1 MKLTAK
7 PATLPRR
14 ALTSAEFS
22 QLEDVPP
29 ETEWFANID
38 NPHTRRAYRNDLK
51 EFMTFAGIRTPIE
64 LRLITRAHVIA
75 WRKDL
80 ARRHLAPGSIRR
92 KLSALSSLYEF
103 LTDQNAVP
111 TNPVKGVKRPKVD
124 SYEGKTPAIADKEAR
139 QLMNLPNEQSLKG
152 LRDRALLATLLYH
165 GLRREELC
173 RLKIKDIHPRRGV
186 PHLRVHGKGNKT
198 RYIPLH
204 AGTQELLNDYLD
216 EARHAPIPKAPC
228 FDRSAITAPASSTYI
243 INTQQAAV
251 KVGCHFQKRI
261 SVDYCKSPMTLV
273 RPRLPFGL
281 DGRMAST
288 IMGADRWNAGAALMA
303 AQSPEAWRDLESAA
317 ELLAPNKAAL
327 AACGDTAAKAK
338 KEQHCIIVVAP

>member
-1 MKLTAK
+1 MTPSKNLTAR
-7 PATLPRR
+7 PVTLPRR

-51 EFMTFAGIRTPIE
+51 EFMTFTGIRTPVE

-80 ARRHLAPGSIRR
+80 DRRKLAPGSVRR

-139 QLMNLPNEQSLKG
+139 QLMSLPSDKSLKG

-165 GLRREELC
+165 TAC
-173 RLKIKDIHPRRGV
+173 GV
-186 PHLRVHGKGNKT
+186 KNSV
-198 RYIPLH
+198 
-204 AGTQELLNDYLD
+204 AS
-216 EARHAPIPKAPC
+216 
-228 FDRSAITAPASSTYI
+228 RSRTST
-243 INTQQAAV
+243 
-251 KVGCHFQKRI
+251 
-261 SVDYCKSPMTLV
+261 P
-273 RPRLPFGL
+273 
-281 DGRMAST
+281 
-288 IMGADRWNAGAALMA
+288 GAA
-303 AQSPEAWRDLESAA
+303 SRTC
-317 ELLAPNKAAL
+317 
-327 AACGDTAAKAK
+327 ACTAKATRPATSPCTPARK
-338 KEQHCIIVVAP
+338 NY

>member
-1 MKLTAK
+1 MKKPMARSKQLTPK
-7 PATLPRR
+7 PVTLPRR

-22 QLEDVPP
+22 QLAAVPP

-51 EFMTFAGIRTPIE
+51 EFMTFTGIRTPIE

-80 ARRHLAPGSIRR
+80 DRRQLAAGSIRR

-103 LTDQNAVP
+103 LTDQNAVA

-139 QLMNLPNEQSLKG
+139 QLMNLPNDKTLKG

-198 RYIPLH
+198 PYIPLH
-204 AGTQELLNDYLD
+204 AGTLELLNDYLD
-216 EARHAPIPKAPC
+216 EAATPPTPKAPYS
-228 FDRSAITAPASSTYI
+228 DPSATILPASST
-243 INTQQAAV
+243 TP
-251 KVGCHFQKRI
+251 
-261 SVDYCKSPMTLV
+261 SPPT
-273 RPRLPFGL
+273 
-281 DGRMAST
+281 AST
-288 IMGADRWNAGAALMA
+288 NSCADMPSPSASRSARMHCAPQPPPMPSTTTPTSPRSRNGWDMPISQQPASTTGAR
-303 AQSPEAWRDLESAA
+303 
-317 ELLAPNKAAL
+317 
-327 AACGDTAAKAK
+327 
-338 KEQHCIIVVAP
+338 

>member
-1 MKLTAK
+1 MKPSNKLTIK

-14 ALTSAEFS
+14 ALTAAEFS
-22 QLEDVPP
+22 DLADVPP

-51 EFMTFAGIRTPIE
+51 EFMTFAGIRTPVE

-80 ARRHLAPGSIRR
+80 DHRKLAPGSIRR

-139 QLMNLPNEQSLKG
+139 QLMNLPNDKTLKG

-216 EARHAPIPKAPC
+216 EARHAADTEGALFRPIRNNRTGTL
-228 FDRSAITAPASSTYI
+228 DNTITPDGVY
-243 INTQQAAV
+243 
-251 KVGCHFQKRI
+251 K
-261 SVDYCKSPMTLV
+261 LV
-273 RPRLPFGL
+273 RRY
-281 DGRMAST
+281 
-288 IMGADRWNAGAALMA
+288 
-303 AQSPEAWRDLESAA
+303 
-317 ELLAPNKAAL
+317 AL
-327 AACGDTAAKAK
+327 ALGLKIGAHALRATAATNALDHDADIAK
-338 KEQHCIIVVAP
+338 VQEWLGHANIATTRIYDRRKMRPEDSPTFKVQY

>member
-1 MKLTAK
+1 MTTSSALARRIARSATKT
-7 PATLPRR
+7 PALSRR

-22 QLEDVPP
+22 QLADVPP

-51 EFMTFAGIRTPIE
+51 EFMTFVSIQTPIE

-80 ARRHLAPGSIRR
+80 DRRQLASGSIRR
-92 KLSALSSLYEF
+92 KLSALSSLYEN

-139 QLMNLPNEQSLKG
+139 QLMALPPGDTLKG

-173 RLKIKDIHPRRGV
+173 KLKIKDIHSRRGV
-186 PHLRVHGKGNKT
+186 PHLRIHGKGGKT
-198 RYIPLH
+198 RYIPIH
-204 AGTQELLNDYLD
+204 AGTLELLNDYLD
-216 EARHAPIPKAPC
+216 EAHHAADTDGALFRPVRNNRTGRLDAT
-228 FDRSAITAPASSTYI
+228 ITPDGVY
-243 INTQQAAV
+243 
-251 KVGCHFQKRI
+251 K
-261 SVDYCKSPMTLV
+261 LV
-273 RPRLPFGL
+273 RRYALGL
-281 DGRMAST
+281 GLK
-288 IMGADRWNAGAALMA
+288 IGAHALRA
-303 AQSPEAWRDLESAA
+303 
-317 ELLAPNKAAL
+317 
-327 AACGDTAAKAK
+327 TAATNALDHEADIAK
-338 KEQHCIIVVAP
+338 VQEWLGHANISTTRVYDRRKMKPEDSPTFRVSY